1 MIPPFDKLGN
11 FFPLT
16 LSHSFHYR
24 FCPPSLPR
32 PSQLPLRHSQI
43 PQGPPSCLWGL
54 PSYLWSCL
62 SFLRGPLSWLS
73 QLPLRPSWMTV
84 AHLTASEP
92 WSVSETPEAL
102 SSPLRSNHS
111 LIHSSHCYLQRFA
124 ALHWW
129 RPWPSQC
136 QVGDPRHQRASRGKW
151 EGLRGSWDEGAQRGP
166 EGPRGAQRGSEGPK
180 S

>member
-1 MIPPFDKLGN
+1 MALIFGQWPRAGWWPMIPPFDKLGN

-16 LSHSFHYR
+16 SLHSFHYC

-62 SFLRGPLSWLS
+62 SFIRGRLSFIRGPLSWLS

-92 WSVSETPEAL
+92 WSVSDTPEAL

-124 ALHWW
+124 ALYWW
-129 RPWPSQC
+129 QPWPSQC
-136 QVGDPRHQRASRGKW
+136 QVGDPRHQRASRGK
-151 EGLRGSWDEGAQRGP
+151 
-166 EGPRGAQRGSEGPK
+166 
-180 S
+180 